1 MNYTEEKNYVN
12 LSLTQ
17 KMSIVE
23 EETFNMIAI
32 NDLFL
37 DSINNSN
44 CENCSNKYSYVAV
57 KINNSLAKLCKLF

>member
-1 MNYTEEKNYVN
+1 MTNKENNNYEN

-37 DSINNSN
+37 NSINNSN